1 MKKFTDIC
9 KMNKYEV
16 KEYMYKF
23 LKAYKYNVIAEDGFL
38 YAKGDVPVMLL
49 AHTDTVHKEL
59 VKTIIEENDK
69 ISSPEGIG
77 GDDRC
82 GIFMIMNIVKELH
95 CSVLLCD
102 DEETGGIGA
111 RKFTKSKY
119 AKEINVN
126 YLIEFD
132 RKGSNDAVFYECDN
146 KEFTG
151 FVCDNTGFKEAYG
164 TFSDISVIAPVLKTA
179 AVNLSCGYYNAHTTK
194 EYVLYDEMMDV
205 IDAAK
210 SLIKTKSEH
219 FEYIKRKSTYGYNS
233 YSNGA
238 YNRPYGNSYGNN
250 YGGKYGLYGQ
260 TSLFSKNNN
269 MASYIKKNLKV
280 EAEVVYLDIDT
291 EEEVVIYGTGDT
303 KAEALLDVMMSYPE
317 ISFSMIVDVVFS

>member
-23 LKAYKYNVIAEDGFL
+23 LEAYKYNVVVEDGFL

-82 GIFMIMNIVKELH
+82 GIFMIMNVVKELH

-119 AKEINVN
+119 AKGINVN

-146 KEFTG
+146 KEFTD

-164 TFSDISVIAPVLKTA
+164 TFSDISIVAPVLKTA
-179 AVNLSCGYYNAHTTK
+179 AVNLSCGYYNAHTTS

-205 IDAAK
+205 VAAAK
-210 SLIKTKSEH
+210 SLIKTESEH
-219 FEYIKRKSTYGYNS
+219 FEYIKRKSTYNY
-233 YSNGA
+233 NGA
-238 YNRPYGNSYGNN
+238 YNRNYNNPYSSNYGSYYGNS
-250 YGGKYGLYGQ
+250 LYGQ
-260 TSLFSKNNN
+260 TSMFNRNHN
-269 MASYIKKNLKV
+269 MASQIKKNLKV
-280 EAEVVYLDIDT
+280 EAEVVYVDEDT
-291 EEEVVIYGTGDT
+291 EEEIVIYGTGNT
-303 KAEALLDVMMSYPE
+303 KAEALLDVMLTYPR